1 MADYLG
7 RPSDGD
13 SPFAIGHRAMRDTS
27 SPQPPQQRNPAP
39 RNQYPQPPQQQV
51 QSYGAPLGIPM
62 RGYAASPG
70 PGGRSGMASP
80 GPGARSGMVSPTQGS
95 FPPQAPQQQQQ
106 QQGQVSYQQFQR
118 QYSSPPQQQQGFQP
132 QQYQP
137 RPQYGQLQQ
146 VRTQGYGSAQSPI
159 SPGTASN
166 HGHPPVGS
174 SGSGYTPMQQQ
185 QQQQNYGQA
194 PQQHPHYATSPQGR
208 QSQQAQQG
216 QWGPQQH
223 VQTMSSTPPMPSTGD
238 NAELRDMF
246 TAFDSSR
253 SGHLSAFDLQKLLAK
268 DATMDAREDS
278 VKMLMNI
285 FDTDRSGSIN
295 FQEFEGLYRYIQD
308 WHGIF
313 NRFDRDSSGLID
325 RTELHS
331 ALMGFGFPLPPEMIR
346 KIEKR
351 FTPPPVPGKDAP
363 RGISFDRFLMACVT
377 VKHYTEG
384 FRRVD
389 QRKEG
394 KVTFS
399 YENFMEMVLD
409 APA

>member
-1 MADYLG
+1 M
-7 RPSDGD
+7 
-13 SPFAIGHRAMRDTS
+13 S
-27 SPQPPQQRNPAP
+27 SPG
-39 RNQYPQPPQQQV
+39 
-51 QSYGAPLGIPM
+51 S
-62 RGYAASPG
+62 G
-70 PGGRSGMASP
+70 P
-80 GPGARSGMVSPTQGS
+80 RSGMVSPIQGS
-95 FPPQAPQQQQQ
+95 FPLQGPPLQQ
-106 QQGQVSYQQFQR
+106 QQGQGSYQRPQR
-118 QYSSPPQQQQGFQP
+118 QYSSPPQQQQAFQP

-137 RPQYGQLQQ
+137 RPQYAQPQQ
-146 VRTQGYGSAQSPI
+146 VRSQGYGSAPSPI

-166 HGHPPVGS
+166 HGYPPTGS
-174 SGSGYTPMQQQ
+174 LESGYAPMQQQQQ

-194 PQQHPHYATSPQGR
+194 PQQHPHYAASSQGR

-223 VQTMSSTPPMPSTGD
+223 VQTMSSTPPMPSTVD

-246 TAFDSSR
+246 AAFDSSR

-313 NRFDRDSSGLID
+313 QRFDRDSSGLID

-363 RGISFDRFLMACVT
+363 KGISFDRFLMACVT

-389 QRKEG
+389 ERKEG
-394 KVTFS
+394 KMTFS
-399 YENFMEMVLD
+399 YESFMEMVLD

>member
-1 MADYLG
+1 
-7 RPSDGD
+7 
-13 SPFAIGHRAMRDTS
+13 
-27 SPQPPQQRNPAP
+27 
-39 RNQYPQPPQQQV
+39 
-51 QSYGAPLGIPM
+51 M

-80 GPGARSGMVSPTQGS
+80 GLGARSGMVSPTQGS
-95 FPPQAPQQQQQ
+95 FPLQAPLQQQQQQ
-106 QQGQVSYQQFQR
+106 QQGQGSYQQFQR

-146 VRTQGYGSAQSPI
+146 VRTQGYGSAQSPV
-159 SPGTASN
+159 SPGTVSN
-166 HGHPPVGS
+166 HGYPPVGS

-185 QQQQNYGQA
+185 QQQQHYGQA

-223 VQTMSSTPPMPSTGD
+223 VQTMSSTPPLPSTAD

-253 SGHLSAFDLQKLLAK
+253 
-268 DATMDAREDS
+268 
-278 VKMLMNI
+278 NI

-351 FTPPPVPGKDAP
+351 FTPPPIPGKDAP